1 MNINDLIEIYKEW
14 GEINKIK
21 PLLSADEL
29 LAENILNENQT
40 KWLKEFIIV
49 WSWLEEE
56 IYLDYNQD
64 QVRLYE

>member
-49 WSWLEEE
+49 WGWLEEE